1 MTQRVPLE
9 QIDIYSGTQTRV
21 TTVDEAVDSYSEAM
35 KNGAEFPP
43 IDLYFDGSKYYLA
56 DGFHRFLA
64 AKRNE
69 EKDIP
74 AIVIEGSRLEALK
87 HALGANA
94 TNGLYRTNAD
104 KRHAAE
110 IALEEWPD
118 LSNAYLADLCKVS
131 IELVR
136 RVRKAVGLDH
146 PDHVLGKDGK
156 KYPSKV
162 DRTPR
167 GGAAELV
174 DGISEG
180 GSSGEGGGGGG
191 GKPSK
196 KNANYNDAVGGGTNT
211 ELENEARQMIRNGEI
226 DPRELKTL
234 QTALPTDYA
243 FAAINLLE
251 AMDIGDSR
259 YKEALEQ
266 LERWVSKKKSAML
279 HTV

>member
-1 MTQRVPLE
+1 MIQKIPLD

-21 TTVDEAVDSYSEAM
+21 STIDEAVDSYSESM
-35 KNGAEFPP
+35 KNGVEFPP
-43 IDLYFDGSKYYLA
+43 IDLYFDGSKYFLA

-69 EKDIP
+69 EKEIS
-74 AIVIEGSRLEALK
+74 ANVTEGSRLEALK

-110 IALEEWPD
+110 IAIEEWSD
-118 LSNAYLADLCKVS
+118 LSNAYIADICKVS
-131 IELVR
+131 VELIR
-136 RVRKAVGLDH
+136 RVRKAMGLDN
-146 PDHVLGKDGK
+146 PDLVMGKDGK
-156 KYPSKV
+156 QYPGTI

-191 GKPSK
+191 APSK
-196 KNANYNDAVGGGTNT
+196 KNANYNDSLGGGSNT

-226 DPRELKTL
+226 DPRELKEL
-234 QTALPTDYA
+234 KSALPTDYA
-243 FAAINLLE
+243 IAAINLLE
-251 AMDIGDSR
+251 EMDVGNSK
-259 YKEALEQ
+259 YVEALDR
-266 LERWVSKKKSAML
+266 LERWISKKRAAILNSI
-279 HTV
+279 